1 MSANPKLKRLPD
13 DGRPETEGDMT
24 IARHH
29 GGCHCGAVR
38 FTARLDLD
46 APVVVC
52 NCSICRKNGAMLS
65 AVAAE
70 DFTLDQGED
79 ALTTYR
85 FNTGQI
91 THQFCSTCGVQGF
104 SSLFKDDGKAV
115 NVRTL
120 DGVDL
125 DGLKTLPFD
134 GASL

>member
-1 MSANPKLKRLPD
+1 MAIQL
-13 DGRPETEGDMT
+13 
-24 IARHH
+24 HH

-46 APVVVC
+46 QPVVVC

-65 AVAAE
+65 AVAEE
-70 DFTLDQGED
+70 DFALERGAE

-85 FNTGQI
+85 FNTGAI
-91 THQFCSTCGVQGF
+91 AHQFCATCGVQGF
-104 SSLFKDDGKAV
+104 SSLFKGEGKAV

-120 DGVDL
+120 DNVDA
-125 DGLKTLPFD
+125 DRLKTMAFD

>member
-1 MSANPKLKRLPD
+1 
-13 DGRPETEGDMT
+13 MT
-24 IARHH
+24 IELHL

-38 FTARLDLD
+38 FTARLDLE

-70 DFTLDQGED
+70 DFTLERGEQ

-85 FNTGQI
+85 FNSGKI
-91 THQFCSTCGVQGF
+91 THQFCSTCGVQAF
-104 SSLFKDDGKAV
+104 SSLFQGEGKAV

-120 DGVDL
+120 DDVDP
-125 DGLKTLPFD
+125 DGLKTMPFD

>member
-1 MSANPKLKRLPD
+1 MAIQL
-13 DGRPETEGDMT
+13 
-24 IARHH
+24 HH

-38 FTARLDLD
+38 FTARLDLE

-70 DFTLDQGED
+70 DFTLERGED

-85 FNTGQI
+85 FNTGAI
-91 THQFCSTCGVQGF
+91 AHQFCSACGVQGF
-104 SSLFKDDGKAV
+104 STLFKGDGKAV

-120 DGVDL
+120 DEVDP
-125 DGLKTLPFD
+125 GALKTLPFD